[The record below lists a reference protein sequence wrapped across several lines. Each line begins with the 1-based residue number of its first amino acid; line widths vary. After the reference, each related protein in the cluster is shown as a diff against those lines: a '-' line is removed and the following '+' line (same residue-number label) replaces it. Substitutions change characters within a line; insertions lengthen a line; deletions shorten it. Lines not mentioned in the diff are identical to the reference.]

1 MAIVMSVASSRTMP
15 NGNHEKHPNVHGK
28 HHVEHDRD
36 HKNKMEQDLLLAEA
50 LNEPEATDIDMTETG
65 NSTTMFHRRRQ
76 QQQQQLHPKPIKSPL
91 HKLPVSPSSTT
102 KTSRGGFHFWF
113 QRCRLAGKRIGTNT
127 NNHSTTTSTSTCS
140 ITHSSPSLRGVVGKK
155 YRFMERRPFA
165 IVVSSLIVTVLTV
178 TCLVGHYNSNSTTYD
193 KNSHIPW
200 LPHEDFQ
207 NDLPRILQQRQPQR
221 QHDQVENHTTI
232 LKTSSS
238 SSSSS
243 YWFPHFFYYY
253 EQQQQQQHEEPP
265 NAVSV
270 DDYESPLIHIV
281 NSRFMQE
288 QGDLY
293 ELAMARLALFQTV
306 CLPSMI
312 HQSTTNF
319 FWIFKTDPH
328 LDPSILQTLVDAFA
342 PHSNFYLV
350 ASNANYLITTST
362 STTTTTTTSQAG
374 TMVTRLLR
382 KLFPTPHDDNKIMV
396 DNHPS
401 TGRAWRDGGE
411 GWDLLQSRIYTGNLT
426 KLYQAMALRQEL
438 PILETRLDADDG
450 LHQYY
455 LEYVQAVAQKR
466 FQIPTTVAVSN
477 KVVGGGGGKQSNRT
491 QVLEMGQDLQQQ
503 PAPKQVQGGRP
514 LGQEHKWSQVEEESS
529 SWIGTPKLAWL
540 YWCSRRHLEW
550 HIGVEENDTETT
562 NTTTT
567 SSQTARSMEKFH
579 DLYPHGILNPV
590 EHSKMC
596 ITPGM
601 TVGYNVGTDPKTV
614 PVHPH
619 DQLYKK
625 LIHAR
630 DCYNQNPQEEK
641 EEEEDTTMVLQ
652 KEKEES
658 HSSSSKSL
666 SCLELV
672 DDLLFCA
679 IRSRTF
685 TSAGMRHVL
694 LEQKFIPKRTLH
706 AKLWTL
712 ASQRFRFNETT
723 AQATKDY
730 LIQHGAAIAL
740 DNLKGQCTT
749 GHSCKK
755 QAQEAL
761 HAYLGGGG

>member
-1 MAIVMSVASSRTMP
+1 M
-15 NGNHEKHPNVHGK
+15 
-28 HHVEHDRD
+28 
-36 HKNKMEQDLLLAEA
+36 
-50 LNEPEATDIDMTETG
+50 
-65 NSTTMFHRRRQ
+65 
-76 QQQQQLHPKPIKSPL
+76 
-91 HKLPVSPSSTT
+91 
-102 KTSRGGFHFWF
+102 
-113 QRCRLAGKRIGTNT
+113 
-127 NNHSTTTSTSTCS
+127 
-140 ITHSSPSLRGVVGKK
+140 
-155 YRFMERRPFA
+155 
-165 IVVSSLIVTVLTV
+165 
-178 TCLVGHYNSNSTTYD
+178 
-193 KNSHIPW
+193 
-200 LPHEDFQ
+200 
-207 NDLPRILQQRQPQR
+207 
-221 QHDQVENHTTI
+221 
-232 LKTSSS
+232 
-238 SSSSS
+238 
-243 YWFPHFFYYY
+243 
-253 EQQQQQQHEEPP
+253 
-265 NAVSV
+265 
-270 DDYESPLIHIV
+270 IHIV

-312 HQSTTNF
+312 HQSTSNF
-319 FWIFKTDPH
+319 FWIFKTDPN
-328 LDPSILQTLVDAFA
+328 LDPTILQTLVDAFA

-362 STTTTTTTSQAG
+362 TTTTMSPTDTTAS
-374 TMVTRLLR
+374 RLLR
-382 KLFPTPHDDNKIMV
+382 YLFATPHDKVVVHD
-396 DNHPS
+396 HPS

-411 GWDLLQSRIYTGNLT
+411 GWDLLKSRIYTGNLT

-455 LEYVQAVAQKR
+455 LEYVQAVAKKR
-466 FQIPTTVAVSN
+466 FQIPPTAASSKVSGEKTN
-477 KVVGGGGGKQSNRT
+477 GT
-491 QVLEMGQDLQQQ
+491 QEIDMYQDPQ
-503 PAPKQVQGGRP
+503 PPPPKEAKGGRP
-514 LGQEHKWSQVEEESS
+514 LSQRYKLSKVEEESS
-529 SWIGTPKLAWL
+529 GIATPKLAWL

-550 HIGVEENDTETT
+550 HIGVEEDSEKT
-562 NTTTT
+562 NSTA
-567 SSQTARSMEKFH
+567 SSQTLSREFH

-630 DCYNQNPQEEK
+630 DCYKNPQEK
-641 EEEEDTTMVLQ
+641 EEEDTTSVQQ
-652 KEKEES
+652 KEENEKS
-658 HSSSSKSL
+658 HGSPTSP

-694 LEQKFIPKRTLH
+694 LEQRLIPKRTLH
-706 AKLWTL
+706 TKLWTL
-712 ASQRFRFNETT
+712 ASQRFQFNETT
-723 AQATKDY
+723 AKETKDY
-730 LIQHGAAIAL
+730 LLQHGAAIAL

-761 HAYLGGGG
+761 HAYLGG